1 MPFTDAALIKMN
13 NADCVY
19 TTEVLKAV
27 YCSARSGFSEC
38 PMLGEK
44 SEVINLGTNTY
55 RHYPMKTGNINRKD
69 VSSKGAAL
77 LNPELGPHV

>member
-27 YCSARSGFSEC
+27 YCTARSGFSEC

-44 SEVINLGTNTY
+44 SEVINLGT
-55 RHYPMKTGNINRKD
+55 RFLRKHLQ
-69 VSSKGAAL
+69 AL
-77 LNPELGPHV
+77 SNEDREHKQERCQFQGSCSA